1 MTERRTKAW
10 WERTVARWR
19 RSGKRAEEFAAVV
32 GVRAGTLQWWS
43 WRLGHDTRALHGS
56 PEVTAIEIAVPT
68 ESRARRTLVEVAIG
82 DAIVRCETGT
92 DAEYVASLVRAIR
105 KG

>member
-19 RSGKRAEEFAAVV
+19 RSGQRAEEFAASV

-43 WRLGHDTRALHGS
+43 WRLGHDTRAPHGS

-68 ESRARRTLVEVAIG
+68 ESCSRSTLVEVAVG
-82 DAIVRCETGT
+82 DAVVRCEAGT
-92 DAEYVASLVRAIR
+92 DAGYVASLVRAIR

>member
-1 MTERRTKAW
+1 MTERRTRAW

-19 RSGKRAEEFAAVV
+19 RSGQRAEEFAASV

-43 WRLGHDTRALHGS
+43 WQLGRDTRARHGA
-56 PEVTAIEIAVPT
+56 PEVTAIEIAVPA
-68 ESRARRTLVEVAIG
+68 ESRSPTASVEIAVGNAV
-82 DAIVRCETGT
+82 VRCDIGT
-92 DAEYVASLVRAIR
+92 DVEYVASLVRAIR